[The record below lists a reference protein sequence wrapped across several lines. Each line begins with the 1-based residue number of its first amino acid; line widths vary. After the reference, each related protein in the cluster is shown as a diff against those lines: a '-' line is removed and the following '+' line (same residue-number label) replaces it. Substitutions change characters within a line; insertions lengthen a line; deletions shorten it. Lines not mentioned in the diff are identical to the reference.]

1 MVPTVDHVRDARQV
15 VAEVADHTPLLTST
29 TFSRFCDAEVYL
41 KAENLQ
47 RTGSFKIRGAINRV
61 VNIPKAQRHA
71 GVVAASAGN
80 HAQGVALA
88 CRQAGVPCT
97 VVMPKG
103 ASIAK
108 VEATKNY
115 GSQVVPQGDSF
126 GEAEAEARRLAED
139 NRLTFIAAFDD
150 PDVIAGQGTIALEV
164 LEDLPDVEAVVVPV
178 GGGGL
183 ISGVALVLKELQPR
197 VKVYGVQVEAAPA
210 ATTAFHEERIVTM
223 SPTPTIADGIA
234 VGRPGDL
241 TFPLMKK
248 YVDDMVTVSEEEISH
263 AMVLLLER
271 AKVVV
276 EGAGA
281 AGLAALLAKRLP
293 CQSQKVVTILS
304 GGNVDALLMKRI
316 LDHGLAHAGRYLA
329 LRVIV
334 LDRPGELARLLA
346 AISNAEANVIE
357 VSHHRKDINLPMG
370 QIQVDIT
377 LETRDARHVEH
388 VSSTLQQSG
397 YRQLAPQ
404 ARASGS
410 SVLYFSTGEVSAQD
424 G

>member
-1 MVPTVDHVRDARQV
+1 MVPTADHVRDARQV

-29 TFSRFCDAEVYL
+29 AFSRFRDAEVYL

-115 GSQVVPQGDSF
+115 GSQVVHQGDSF
-126 GEAEAEARRLAED
+126 GEAEAEARRLVED

-150 PDVIAGQGTIALEV
+150 PYVIAGQGTIALEV
-164 LEDLPDVEAVVVPV
+164 IEDLPDVEAVVVPV

-234 VGRPGDL
+234 VGRPGDM

-248 YVDDMVTVSEEEISH
+248 YVDDMVTVSEEE
-263 AMVLLLER
+263 VLMRWFFCSNGPRSWLKELAPLAWPRSSPNASRVR
-271 AKVVV
+271 ARKSSLFSAVATWTLCSWSAYLTTDSPMPGGIWYYASSCWTVR
-276 EGAGA
+276 ESYRGC
-281 AGLAALLAKRLP
+281 RQP
-293 CQSQKVVTILS
+293 SQKQK
-304 GGNVDALLMKRI
+304 LM
-316 LDHGLAHAGRYLA
+316 
-329 LRVIV
+329 
-334 LDRPGELARLLA
+334 
-346 AISNAEANVIE
+346 
-357 VSHHRKDINLPMG
+357 
-370 QIQVDIT
+370 
-377 LETRDARHVEH
+377 
-388 VSSTLQQSG
+388 SSTCHTIEGTSICPWV
-397 YRQLAPQ
+397 RS
-404 ARASGS
+404 R
-410 SVLYFSTGEVSAQD
+410 ST
-424 G
+424 